1 MTSARLPPS
10 PAPLPPR
17 KRGTGD
23 HKTRKNKLSGYILI
37 LQHDYLKVT
46 FLNCLTGSHWRRVG
60 TFSNRAKDCTF
71 SKTTTDSSKLLGSRF
86 HQPNRHDGGGFA
98 SMGAPTIKD
107 LLRLLT
113 PVVCHNRVRCASND
127 GSKPE
132 THDAI
137 LLEESACCEDGAE
150 VSGGIPSDCLA
161 ASSNRLSDSTSCK
174 VMYWPRSR
182 LKTTSKAHCSP
193 TRSFFS
199 SRGNF
204 MR

>member
-1 MTSARLPPS
+1 
-10 PAPLPPR
+10 
-17 KRGTGD
+17 
-23 HKTRKNKLSGYILI
+23 
-37 LQHDYLKVT
+37 
-46 FLNCLTGSHWRRVG
+46 
-60 TFSNRAKDCTF
+60 
-71 SKTTTDSSKLLGSRF
+71 
-86 HQPNRHDGGGFA
+86 
-98 SMGAPTIKD
+98 MGAPTIKD